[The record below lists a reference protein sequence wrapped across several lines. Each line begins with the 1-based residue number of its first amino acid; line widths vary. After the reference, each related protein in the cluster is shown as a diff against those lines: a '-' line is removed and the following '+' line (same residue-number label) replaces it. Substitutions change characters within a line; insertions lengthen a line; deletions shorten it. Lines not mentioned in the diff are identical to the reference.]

1 MACSSSGNLEYHE
14 EYATNIYELL
24 KSDYRVEID
33 LRNEKLSYK
42 MRESVVRKI
51 PITVIIGQKEV
62 DNQTVSYRKFG
73 SEETITVSNEEFMAF
88 LKQVNHNKE

>member
-1 MACSSSGNLEYHE
+1 
-14 EYATNIYELL
+14 
-24 KSDYRVEID
+24 
-33 LRNEKLSYK
+33 